1 MVGSSVTLLAIPM
14 RKAAF
19 FVVPALLVLSG
30 LTLAQSAP
38 RKTAEWTKG
47 ATCYEIFVRSFK
59 DSNGD
64 GIGDIPGLI
73 SKLDYINDGDPK
85 TQNDLG
91 ARCVWLMPIAE
102 SPSYHGY
109 DASDYY
115 TVERDY
121 GTNADFKQLMA
132 EAHKRGI
139 KVLVDMVLNHSSNEH
154 PFFRAALMDTA
165 SPYRAMYRFSTTDS
179 ASKGPWG
186 QLAWHKN
193 PYGNEYYY
201 GVFWAGMPDL
211 NYENAITREEAKKV
225 ATFWLKEMNVDG
237 FRLDAVPYLVEEGK
251 VLAGSP
257 GTHRVLAEYAAHVR
271 SINPE
276 SYTVGEVWDSVGAML
291 PYYPDQLDSYFA
303 FELSDAILNAVR
315 TADAK
320 KIYPGYQRLLR
331 TVSGERFSPFLRNH
345 DESRARTELGG
356 SMAKQK
362 VASFLLLTLPGLPFV
377 YYGEEI
383 GMIASKPDERLRTPM
398 QWTSEPGAGFTTGK
412 PWEQLQDDSAT
423 TTVAAQDR
431 DPKSLLN
438 LHRKLIH
445 LRADNPAIGHGA
457 LIPLETSDSSV
468 AAFLRQDG
476 DRTVLVVANL
486 SEHARHRVAL
496 ATLDMVL
503 PRGTYYPRNLLGRE
517 KGATLLVGSNGR
529 IGSYRPLVSLEP
541 LTGYVFELSTKR

>member
-1 MVGSSVTLLAIPM
+1 MM
-14 RKAAF
+14 RK
-19 FVVPALLVLSG
+19 PALFVALSVFSFA
-30 LTLAQSAP
+30 LAAAPRAQSSP
-38 RKTAEWTKG
+38 RQLPEWTKG

-73 SKLDYINDGDPK
+73 SKLDYINDGNPK
-85 TQNDLG
+85 SRSDLG
-91 ARCVWLMPIAE
+91 ARCIWLMPIAE

-109 DASDYY
+109 DATDYY

-121 GTNADFKQLMA
+121 GTNADFKQLMT

-154 PFFRAALMDTA
+154 PFFRAALMDTT

-186 QLAWHKN
+186 QLAWHRN
-193 PYGNEYYY
+193 PYRNEYYY
-201 GVFWAGMPDL
+201 GVFWSGMPDL
-211 NYENAITREEAKKV
+211 NYENAITREEAKKI
-225 ATFWLKEMNVDG
+225 ATYWLQEMNVDG

-251 VLAGSP
+251 VLAGSEA
-257 GTHRVLAEYAAHVR
+257 THAVLREFAAHVR

-291 PYYPDQLDSYFA
+291 PYYPDELDSYFA

-331 TVSGERFSPFLRNH
+331 VVSGERFSPFLRNH

-383 GMIASKPDERLRTPM
+383 GMIANKPDERLRTPM
-398 QWTSEPGAGFTTGK
+398 QWTNEPGAGFTTGK
-412 PWEQLQDDSAT
+412 PWQQLQEDSAT
-423 TTVAAQDR
+423 TTVAAQDK
-431 DPKSLLN
+431 DPGSLLN

-445 LRADNPAIGHGA
+445 LRAENSALGHGA

-486 SEHARHRVAL
+486 SEKPRRRVAL
-496 ATLDMVL
+496 ATLEMVL
-503 PRGTYYPRNLLGRE
+503 QKGTYYPRNLVGPDR
-517 KGATLLVGSNGR
+517 GATLIVGSNGR
-529 IGSYRPLVSLEP
+529 IGSYRPLLKLEP
-541 LTGYVFELSTKR
+541 LTGYIFELVKK